1 MKWNERMF
9 VMMSLCMVLSILSVH
24 ADIAVDPI
32 QSGLPVALLVG
43 VAVVVILTV
52 VLVIRLFRK

>member
-32 QSGLPVALLVG
+32 RSGLPVALLVG
-43 VAVVVILTV
+43 IAVVVILTV